1 MKDCFYPVVDEK
13 SSKSQ
18 KIVSQIRQLFADG
31 TLKPGEKLPSERE
44 LAIVFNVS
52 RTSVREALRTM
63 AALDLVEIKVGCG
76 VFVKEAMLHSVM
88 NNAAHTL
95 VISQDEVRSLFEIR
109 RVLETRAAAWAA
121 LRASEEEI
129 AYLAGLVKEARIS
142 VKSKKND
149 IDTASIYDKRFH
161 STVLSISQNQVLVKI
176 MSGIFDVLDR
186 VRIRSATVPGRV
198 AQSINDHEEIA
209 EAIAA
214 RDPERAMEAMY
225 VHIDSV
231 EKSIGSC
238 R

>member
-1 MKDCFYPVVDEK
+1 LKNCFYPVVDEK

-18 KIVSQIRQLFADG
+18 KIVTQIRELFSDG
-31 TLKPGEKLPSERE
+31 KLKPGEKLPPERE
-44 LAIVFNVS
+44 LAVLFNVS
-52 RTSVREALRTM
+52 RTSVREAIRTM

-76 VFVKEAMLHSVM
+76 IFVKEAMLYSVI

-95 VISQDEVRSLFEIR
+95 VISRDEVRSLFEIR

-121 LRASEEEI
+121 LRASEEET
-129 AYLAGLVKEARIS
+129 AELAELVREASINIRL
-142 VKSKKND
+142 KKND

-161 STVLSISQNQVLVKI
+161 STVITISQNQVLAKI
-176 MSGIFDVLDR
+176 MSGIFDVLDK
-186 VRIRSATVPGRV
+186 VRMRSATVPGRV
-198 AQSINDHEEIA
+198 SQSINDHEEIA

-214 RDPERAMEAMY
+214 RDPVRAMEAMFN
-225 VHIDSV
+225 HIDSV

>member
-18 KIVSQIRQLFADG
+18 KIVSQIRELFSDG
-31 TLKPGEKLPSERE
+31 KLKPGEKLPSERE
-44 LAIVFNVS
+44 LAVVFNVS
-52 RTSVREALRTM
+52 RTSVREAIRTM

-109 RVLETRAAAWAA
+109 RLLETRAAAWAA
-121 LRASEEEI
+121 LRASKEEI
-129 AYLAGLVKEARIS
+129 ADLASLVREARIN
-142 VKSKKND
+142 VKSKKID
-149 IDTASIYDKRFH
+149 IDSASIYDKKFH
-161 STVLSISQNQVLVKI
+161 STVISISQNQVLVKI

-186 VRIRSATVPGRV
+186 VRTRSATVPGRV

-214 RDPERAMEAMY
+214 RDPERAMEAMF

>member
-1 MKDCFYPVVDEK
+1 LIDCFYPVVDEK

-18 KIVSQIRQLFADG
+18 KIVSQIRQLFSDG
-31 TLKPGEKLPSERE
+31 KIKPGEKLPSERE
-44 LAIVFNVS
+44 LAVVFNVS
-52 RTSVREALRTM
+52 RTSVREAIRTM

-129 AYLAGLVKEARIS
+129 AYLADLVMEARIS

-214 RDPERAMEAMY
+214 RDPERAMGAMF